1 MATAEHIK
9 SLIRSHCDNDRER
22 FFAIALQVAAHE
34 AKQGHASTARD
45 IRELVD
51 KARSGPCKVIPFNR
65 EFSDLVLAAT
75 PSTRASDI
83 ILPDEKRDRIKRVIH
98 EFRQQDKLRKHG
110 LGNRRK
116 VLLAG
121 PPGTGKTMTASVLAG
136 ELKLPLYTI
145 LMDKLVTKF
154 MGETSAKLRQIFDI
168 IRAQRGVYLFDEFDA
183 IGAQRGQSND
193 VGEMRRVLN
202 TFLQLIEQDDS
213 DSLIVAATNNF
224 SILDQAL
231 FRRFDDILY
240 YDLPTSHEVH
250 CLLENRL
257 GHFKPKKMSPAVL
270 TLAAKGLSHAEIG
283 QACDDAIKGAILSD
297 RKTVTATSLKEML
310 KERRSAYGQSSR
322 PREHDHR

>member
-34 AKQGHASTARD
+34 AKQGHAVAAHD
-45 IRELVD
+45 IREMVD
-51 KARSGPCKVIPFNR
+51 KAKAVPRKVIPFHR
-65 EFSDLVLAAT
+65 EFSDLILAAT
-75 PSTRASDI
+75 PSTRVSDI
-83 ILPDEKRDRIKRVIH
+83 ILSDEKRQRIDRVIR
-98 EFRQQDKLRKHG
+98 EYRKQDKLRKHG
-110 LGNRRK
+110 LTNRRK
-116 VLLAG
+116 ILLAG

-183 IGAQRGQSND
+183 IGAERGRGND

-202 TFLQLIEQDDS
+202 TFLQLLEQDDS
-213 DSLIVAATNNF
+213 EGLVVAATNNAA
-224 SILDQAL
+224 ILDQAL

-240 YDLPTSHEVH
+240 YVLPSTHEVQS
-250 CLLENRL
+250 LIENRL
-257 GHFKPKKMSPAVL
+257 GNFLPKQMSQAG
-270 TLAAKGLSHAEIG
+270 LAKAAEGLSHAEIG
-283 QACDDAIKGAILSD
+283 QACDDAIKCAILSD
-297 RKTVTATSLKEML
+297 KQSVTATSLKTML
-310 KERRSAYGQSSR
+310 KERRSAYGQSSTQK
-322 PREHDHR
+322 HA